1 VRTLLYVSAQLS
13 GAISG
18 TATVLGFYGR
28 GRGAAVRA
36 ASLADL
42 GPEFLLAFLAALVFF
57 NAVTYSSPLH
67 AAVIIGNVASFIL
80 KHNLFI
86 IYGYV
91 YLSILGKR
99 TNLFQVEP
107 LNVVSICLLVNL
119 PLLFPS
125 SQNFT

>member
-28 GRGAAVRA
+28 GRGTAVRA

-67 AAVIIGNVASFIL
+67 AAVIIGIMTSFYFETL
-80 KHNLFI
+80 VLFI
-86 IYGYV
+86 YCYMYI
-91 YLSILGKR
+91 
-99 TNLFQVEP
+99 F
-107 LNVVSICLLVNL
+107 
-119 PLLFPS
+119 
-125 SQNFT
+125 

>member
-1 VRTLLYVSAQLS
+1 MKYDILTRDFFPYRKVSPVRTLLYVSAQLS

-67 AAVIIGNVASFIL
+67 AAVIIGIIPFL
-80 KHNLFI
+80 KHYF
-86 IYGYV
+86 
-91 YLSILGKR
+91 
-99 TNLFQVEP
+99 
-107 LNVVSICLLVNL
+107 
-119 PLLFPS
+119 
-125 SQNFT
+125 

>member
-1 VRTLLYVSAQLS
+1 MRTLLYVSAQLS

-67 AAVIIGNVASFIL
+67 AAVIIGILASFIL
-80 KHNLFI
+80 KHQFSLLFLDI
-86 IYGYV
+86 H
-91 YLSILGKR
+91 ILNILDNI
-99 TNLFQVEP
+99 TNLFWVKYFIFF
-107 LNVVSICLLVNL
+107 SICLLVSAT
-119 PLLFPS
+119 LLIS
-125 SQNFT
+125 FTKF

>member
-1 VRTLLYVSAQLS
+1 VSPVRTLLYVSAQLS

-28 GRGAAVRA
+28 GGRGAAVRA

-67 AAVIIGNVASFIL
+67 AAVIIGINMTSFIL
-80 KHNLFI
+80 KH
-86 IYGYV
+86 
-91 YLSILGKR
+91 
-99 TNLFQVEP
+99 
-107 LNVVSICLLVNL
+107 
-119 PLLFPS
+119 
-125 SQNFT
+125 

>member
-1 VRTLLYVSAQLS
+1 MIFFSYRKVSPVRTLLYVSAQLS

-67 AAVIIGNVASFIL
+67 AAVIIGIMVSFIF
-80 KHNLFI
+80 KNTFFS
-86 IYGYV
+86 Y
-91 YLSILGKR
+91 
-99 TNLFQVEP
+99 
-107 LNVVSICLLVNL
+107 
-119 PLLFPS
+119 
-125 SQNFT
+125 